1 MNHAMKNSLKAG
13 LIALCLA
20 LMPTALCYGQAT
32 VPVDGRTVGQALP
45 TAGPGLPAAVPADYV
60 ITPFGYFHPSCVMH
74 LGNGDE
80 VRKDENSVR
89 HSNGTYDRIPSCG
102 YARYEANGEAVIGDE
117 QGLKKPT
124 IDGWVE
130 AAATKS
136 STSFGYLDAYWTV
149 PPAPSKNDGQIV
161 FLFPGM
167 EDTKDFPV
175 VKGSNVSIIQPVL
188 GWNRDYP
195 SAWSIASWN
204 CCVTGTVFEAP
215 PARANSGDTIRGYMF
230 DTCSPGT
237 LSCPTWDIVT
247 WDLTSGKFSELLNT
261 SSFGQTF
268 NWAFAGVLEAYN
280 IVQCGDYPSNGSI
293 SFYNLGLYDYRGIKV
308 ASPAWSVL
316 DAAQLA
322 QEKGEPFSALTPQ
335 CGYGGS
341 LPQQAILTY

>member
-1 MNHAMKNSLKAG
+1 MSLAMKYTLKSG
-13 LIALCLA
+13 SIAFGLA
-20 LMPTALCYGQAT
+20 LMLSPLCYGQAT
-32 VPVDGRTVGQALP
+32 VPVDDLTAAQGLP
-45 TAGPGLPAAVPADYV
+45 TAGSRRPAAVPADYV
-60 ITPFGYFHPSCVMH
+60 VTPFGYFHPSCVMH
-74 LGNGDE
+74 LGDGDE
-80 VRKDENSVR
+80 VRQDENSVR
-89 HSNGTYDRIPSCG
+89 HSNGTHDSVPLCG
-102 YARYEANGEAVIGDE
+102 YAHYEANGKAVTGDR

-124 IDGWVE
+124 VDGWVE

-136 STSFGYLDAYWTV
+136 STSFAYLNVYWTV
-149 PPAPSKNDGQIV
+149 PPPPSKNDGQFV
-161 FLFPGM
+161 FLFPAM

-175 VKGSNVSIIQPVL
+175 VKGENVSVIQPVL

-204 CCVTGTVFEAP
+204 CCVTGTVFEAT
-215 PARANSGDTIRGYMF
+215 PAPANSGDTIRGYMF

-280 IVQCGDYPSNGSI
+280 IVQCGDYPSSGSI
-293 SFYNLGLYDYRGIKV
+293 SFYNLGLYDYKGIKIS
-308 ASPAWSVL
+308 SPAWSVL

-322 QEKGEPFSALTPQ
+322 QEKGEPFSPLTPQ

-341 LPQQAILTY
+341 LPQQVTLTY

>member
-1 MNHAMKNSLKAG
+1 MKNPLKAG
-13 LIALCLA
+13 LAALCLA
-20 LMPTALCYGQAT
+20 LMPTTHCYSQVS
-32 VPVDGRTVGQALP
+32 VPVAGEAAGQALP
-45 TAGPGLPAAVPADYV
+45 TAEPGRPAAVPSDYV
-60 ITPFGYFHPSCVMH
+60 ITPFGYFHPSCVMR

-80 VRKDENSVR
+80 VRQNETSVR
-89 HSNGTYDRIPSCG
+89 HSDGTNDRIPPCG
-102 YARYEANGEAVIGDE
+102 HAHYEANGEAAIGDQ
-117 QGLKKPT
+117 QGPKKPT
-124 IDGWVE
+124 VDGWVE

-136 STSFGYLDAYWTV
+136 STSFAYLNVYWTV
-149 PPAPSKNDGQIV
+149 PPAPSKNDGQFL
-161 FLFPGM
+161 FLFPAM

-175 VKGSNVSIIQPVL
+175 VKGDNVTVLQPVL

-204 CCVTGTVFEAP
+204 CCVTGTVFEGTPAP
-215 PARANSGDTIRGYMF
+215 ANSGDTIRGYMF
-230 DTCSPGT
+230 DTCSSGT

-280 IVQCGDYPSNGSI
+280 VVQCGDYPSSGSI
-293 SFYNLGLYDYRGIKV
+293 SFYNLGLYDYRGIRI

-322 QEKGEPFSALTPQ
+322 QDKGEPFSPLTPQ

-341 LPQQAILTY
+341 LPQQVNLTY